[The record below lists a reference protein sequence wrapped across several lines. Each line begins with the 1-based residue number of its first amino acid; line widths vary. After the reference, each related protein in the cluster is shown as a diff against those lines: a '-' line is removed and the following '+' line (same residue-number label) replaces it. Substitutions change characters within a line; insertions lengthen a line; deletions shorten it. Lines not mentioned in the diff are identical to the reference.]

1 MGVIKVSASEDKKVE
16 TTVVE
21 EKETKK
27 SSKKSDEVKVEEPKK
42 EMKELKVEAKANIK
56 KEFVVGAKVLDK
68 KKRQFTIDSF
78 PEGELHDLSN
88 IVLKND
94 NGILSVQF
102 KGKLQL
108 V

>member
-27 SSKKSDEVKVEEPKK
+27 SSKKSDEVKVE
-42 EMKELKVEAKANIK
+42 AKANIK

-68 KKRQFTIDSF
+68 KKRQFTIHSF

>member
-1 MGVIKVSASEDKKVE
+1 MSEDKKVE

-27 SSKKSDEVKVEEPKK
+27 SSKKSDEV
-42 EMKELKVEAKANIK
+42 KVEAKANIK

>member
-1 MGVIKVSASEDKKVE
+1 MSVSEDKKVE

-27 SSKKSDEVKVEEPKK
+27 SSKKSDEVKVE
-42 EMKELKVEAKANIK
+42 AKANIK

-68 KKRQFTIDSF
+68 KKRQFTIHSF

-94 NGILSVQF
+94 NGVLSIQV